1 MELREGMWYTMM
13 PIYGHMRANK
23 RRTFLLF
30 ASFIVLFLA
39 VGYGLGVF
47 IGEPLAG
54 LAVAAVIALVVMLL
68 SYFGGQNAITAMAGA
83 KQVSREE
90 EPYLYHTVEGLSI
103 AAGIPTPRAYII
115 ESEIPNAFA
124 AGRKPDQAVV
134 AVTRGLL
141 KRLNRVELE
150 GVLAHEISHIR
161 NYDILI
167 ATMAVVLAG
176 TIVFVSEIARRS
188 LWYGRMGRSRSSGS
202 GGKGQA
208 LMIVVIIV
216 LAILAPIFA
225 RILQFAISRQRE
237 FLADAAAAELT
248 GYPEGLAAAL
258 EKISGL
264 QEPGGRLDNKA
275 LQSLYIV
282 NPTLGARG
290 ARNAAGLFATHP
302 PADKRIE
309 RLRSM

>member
-1 MELREGMWYTMM
+1 MLM

-30 ASFIVLFLA
+30 STYILLFLA
-39 VGYGLGVF
+39 AGYALGLYL
-47 IGEPLAG
+47 GEPPAG
-54 LAVAAVIALVVMLL
+54 LVLAAVIALVVMLI
-68 SYFGGQNAITAMAGA
+68 SYYGGQNAITAMAGA
-83 KQVSREE
+83 RPVSLEE

-103 AAGIPTPRAYII
+103 AAGIPVPRAYII
-115 ESEIPNAFA
+115 ESDIPNAFA
-124 AGRKPDQAVV
+124 AGRKPDKAVV

-176 TIVFVSEIARRS
+176 TIIFVSEIARRS
-188 LWYGRMGRSRSSGS
+188 LWYGGRGHRGRND
-202 GGKGQA
+202 GKAQA
-208 LMIVVIIV
+208 LVMVAVIL

-237 FLADAAAAELT
+237 YLADAAAAELT

-258 EKISGL
+258 EKIAGM
-264 QEPGGRLDNKA
+264 QEPGGRLDSKA

-282 NPTLGARG
+282 NPALEARG
-290 ARNAAGLFATHP
+290 SAAAAGLFATHP
-302 PADKRIE
+302 PIQKRIE

>member
-1 MELREGMWYTMM
+1 MM
-13 PIYGHMRANK
+13 PIYGHMKANK
-23 RRTFLLF
+23 RRTFFLF
-30 ASFIVLFLA
+30 GAFIFLFLA
-39 VGYGLGVF
+39 VGYGLGVYLGDPL
-47 IGEPLAG
+47 IGL
-54 LAVAAVIALVVMLL
+54 VMAAVIGLVVMLI
-68 SYFGGQNAITAMAGA
+68 SYYGGQNAITAMAGA
-83 KQVSREE
+83 RPVSREE

-115 ESEIPNAFA
+115 ESDIPNAFA

-176 TIVFVSEIARRS
+176 TIVFVSVIARRS
-188 LWYGRMGRSRSSGS
+188 LWFGGGRRRGG
-202 GGKGQA
+202 GGKGQ
-208 LMIVVIIV
+208 LVTMVVIII

-237 FLADAAAAELT
+237 YLADAAAAELT

-258 EKISGL
+258 VKISGM
-264 QEPGGRLDNKA
+264 QEPGSRLDNQA
-275 LQSLYIV
+275 LQSLYII
-282 NPTLGARG
+282 NPALGARG
-290 ARNAAGLFATHP
+290 TAAGLLATHP
-302 PADKRIE
+302 ATEKRIE

>member
-1 MELREGMWYTMM
+1 MLM
-13 PIYGHMRANK
+13 PIYGHMKANK
-23 RRTFLLF
+23 QRTFMLF
-30 ASFIVLFLA
+30 FAFVLLFLA
-39 VGYGLGVF
+39 AGYALGLYL
-47 IGEPLAG
+47 GEPALGLALAGVIG
-54 LAVAAVIALVVMLL
+54 LAVMLI
-68 SYFGGQNAITAMAGA
+68 SYYSGQNVITAMAGA
-83 KQVSREE
+83 RPVSREQ

-103 AAGIPTPRAYII
+103 AAGIPVPRAYII

-124 AGRKPDQAVV
+124 AGRNPDKAVV

-176 TIVFVSEIARRS
+176 TIIFVSELARRS
-188 LWYGRMGRSRSSGS
+188 LWYGGRGRRSHK

-208 LMIVVIIV
+208 LVMVAVIL
-216 LAILAPIFA
+216 LALLAPIFA

-237 FLADAAAAELT
+237 YLADAAAAELT

-264 QEPGGRLDNKA
+264 QQAESRLDNKA
-275 LQSLYIV
+275 LQNLYIV
-282 NPTLGARG
+282 NPALEARG
-290 ARNAAGLFATHP
+290 VASAAGLFATHP
-302 PADKRIE
+302 PIAKRVE

>member
-1 MELREGMWYTMM
+1 MM
-13 PIYGHMRANK
+13 PIYGHMKANK
-23 RRTFLLF
+23 RRTFFLF
-30 ASFIVLFLA
+30 GAFILLFLA
-39 VGYGLGVF
+39 VGYGLGVYLGDPL
-47 IGEPLAG
+47 IGL
-54 LAVAAVIALVVMLL
+54 VMAAVIGLVVMLI
-68 SYFGGQNAITAMAGA
+68 SYYGGQNAITAMAGA
-83 KQVSREE
+83 RPVSREE

-115 ESEIPNAFA
+115 ESDIPNAFA

-176 TIVFVSEIARRS
+176 TIVFVSVIARRS
-188 LWYGRMGRSRSSGS
+188 LWFGGGRRRGG
-202 GGKGQA
+202 GGKGQ
-208 LMIVVIIV
+208 LVTMVVIII

-237 FLADAAAAELT
+237 YLADAAAAELT

-258 EKISGL
+258 EKISGM
-264 QEPGGRLDNKA
+264 QEPGSRLDNQA
-275 LQSLYIV
+275 LQSLYII
-282 NPTLGARG
+282 NPALGARG
-290 ARNAAGLFATHP
+290 TAAGLLATHP
-302 PADKRIE
+302 ATEKRIE

>member
-1 MELREGMWYTMM
+1 MM
-13 PIYGHMRANK
+13 PIYGHMKANK

-30 ASFIVLFLA
+30 GVFIFLFLA
-39 VGYGLGVF
+39 VGYALGIF
-47 IGEPLAG
+47 LGEPVVG
-54 LAVAAVIALVVMLL
+54 LAVAAVIGLVVMLI
-68 SYFGGQNAITAMAGA
+68 SYYGGQNAITSMAGA
-83 KQVSREE
+83 RSVSREE

-103 AAGIPTPRAYII
+103 AAGIPTPKAYVI
-115 ESEIPNAFA
+115 ESDIPNAFA
-124 AGRKPDQAVV
+124 AGRKPGQAVV

-176 TIVFVSEIARRS
+176 TIVFVSVIARRS
-188 LWYGRMGRSRSSGS
+188 LWFGGGRRRSSG
-202 GGKGQA
+202 GGKGQ
-208 LMIVVIIV
+208 LVMIVVIIV

-237 FLADAAAAELT
+237 YLADAAAAELT

-258 EKISGL
+258 EKISGM
-264 QEPGGRLDNKA
+264 QEPGSRLDNQA
-275 LQSLYIV
+275 LQSLYII
-282 NPTLGARG
+282 NPALGARG
-290 ARNAAGLFATHP
+290 TASGLLATHP
-302 PADKRIE
+302 ATQKRIE